1 MSKLALAI
9 AITSRAFVDTSDKSG
24 KPYILH
30 CLRVMNKVNQ
40 NDEDLM
46 IGAVMHDLIEDTHE
60 TSEINYTLA
69 KISELGF
76 SDRVIAMLSLLTHD
90 KEKVSYDEY
99 IKGIST
105 NKDATEIKLADLE
118 DNSNIT
124 RLKGLRKKDIDRIE
138 KYHRA
143 YVYLSN

>member
-9 AITSRAFVDTSDKSG
+9 SIVAKAFENKTDKSG

-46 IGAVMHDLIEDTHE
+46 IGAVMHDLIEDTDE
-60 TSEINYTLA
+60 SSEINYTVS
-69 KISELGF
+69 KIAELGF
-76 SDRVIAMLSLLTHD
+76 SDRVIAMLTLLTHD

-99 IKGIST
+99 IKGISS
-105 NKDATEIKLADLE
+105 NRDATEIKKADLE
-118 DNSNIT
+118 DNS
-124 RLKGLRKKDIDRIE
+124 
-138 KYHRA
+138 KYHKVEGVAEKRHRQ
-143 YVYLSN
+143 N